1 MTFFLLF
8 LGFFGVF
15 ILVLYGL
22 GIIRGLPK
30 SLKILERK
38 QTSADKNSKN
48 NPNAL
53 LTAKR
58 SAKMRVN
65 VSEDDDS
72 SLMQRL
78 DDLLFTAGI
87 QMPFGRFLAIT
98 FPIAGLIAFGLF
110 KGANLSLPI
119 AFPMGF
125 ALWLMGVNL
134 YLKRKQKKR
143 RALFEKDFPDV
154 VATIARAIS
163 VGASLQESFRIVCE
177 EFPGPIQDEFN
188 RMRQDILFGRT
199 PQHAITQAADRLQL
213 QDFDFFALSVVTQI
227 ESGGNL
233 GKSLDSLR
241 ETIVNRQ
248 MLIRQL
254 KVKTAGAKFQSRF
267 FIGLPI
273 VVGTIMYF
281 VDRQNVM
288 YFVRPEGEKWGLILL
303 GMVAT
308 GIFVIHRMNK
318 KALDG

>member
-1 MTFFLLF
+1 MTFVLLF
-8 LGFFGVF
+8 FGFFTVF
-15 ILVLYGL
+15 LLVLYGL

-30 SLKILERK
+30 SLKILEGK

-48 NPNAL
+48 NPTPL
-53 LTAKR
+53 LT
-58 SAKMRVN
+58 AKMRVN
-65 VSEDDDS
+65 VSENDNS
-72 SLMQRL
+72 TLTQRL
-78 DDLLFTAGI
+78 NDMLFAAGI
-87 QMPFGRFLAIT
+87 QMPFDRFLAIT

-110 KGANLSLPI
+110 QGASLSLPI
-119 AFPMGF
+119 ALPSGL
-125 ALWLMGVNL
+125 AIWLIFVSL
-134 YLKRKQKKR
+134 YLKRKREKR
-143 RALFEKDFPDV
+143 RALFEKYFADV
-154 VATIARAIS
+154 VATMARAIS

-177 EFPGPIQDEFN
+177 EFSGPVQDEFN

-199 PQHAITQAADRLQL
+199 PQKAITEAADRLQL

-241 ETIVNRQ
+241 ETIINRQ

-281 VDRQNVM
+281 ADRQNVM
-288 YFVRPEGEKWGLILL
+288 YFFSPEGEKWGQILL
-303 GMVAT
+303 GMVVT
-308 GIFVIHRMNK
+308 GIVLIQRMNK
-318 KALDG
+318 KALEG

>member
-1 MTFFLLF
+1 MTFVLLFFGFFTVFLL
-8 LGFFGVF
+8 
-15 ILVLYGL
+15 ILYGL

-30 SLKILERK
+30 SLKILDRK
-38 QTSADKNSKN
+38 QTSSDKNSKN
-48 NPNAL
+48 NPTPL
-53 LTAKR
+53 RT
-58 SAKMRVN
+58 AKMRVN
-65 VSEDDDS
+65 VSENDNS
-72 SLMQRL
+72 TLTQRL
-78 DDLLFTAGI
+78 NDMLFMAGI
-87 QMPFGRFLAIT
+87 QMPFGRFLAIN
-98 FPIAGLIAFGLF
+98 FPIGLFIAFGLF
-110 KGANLSLPI
+110 QTTSLSLPI
-119 AFPMGF
+119 ALPMGF
-125 ALWLMGVNL
+125 ALWLMGVNF

-143 RALFEKDFPDV
+143 RTLFEKDFPDV

-177 EFPGPIQDEFN
+177 EFSGPIRDEFN

-199 PQHAITQAADRLQL
+199 AQQAITQAADRLQL

-281 VDRQNVM
+281 VDRKNVM
-288 YFVRPEGEKWGLILL
+288 YFLSPEGEKWGQILL
-303 GMVAT
+303 GMVLT
-308 GIFVIHRMNK
+308 GIVLISRMNK

>member
-1 MTFFLLF
+1 MTFVLLF

-15 ILVLYGL
+15 FLVLYGL
-22 GIIRGLPK
+22 GIIRILPK
-30 SLKILERK
+30 SMKILEGK

-48 NPNAL
+48 NPNPL
-53 LTAKR
+53 RT
-58 SAKMRVN
+58 AKMRVN
-65 VSEDDDS
+65 VSKDDDS
-72 SLMQRL
+72 TLMQRL
-78 DDLLFTAGI
+78 NDMLFTAGI
-87 QMPFGRFLAIT
+87 QMPFGQFLAIT
-98 FPIAGLIAFGLF
+98 FPIGLFIAFVLF
-110 KGANLSLPI
+110 KGAILSLPI
-119 AFPMGF
+119 ALPTGF

-163 VGASLQESFRIVCE
+163 VGVSLQESFRIVCE
-177 EFPGPIQDEFN
+177 EFSGPVRDEFN

-199 PQHAITQAADRLQL
+199 PQQAITQAADRLQL

-248 MLIRQL
+248 MLLRQL
-254 KVKTAGAKFQSRF
+254 KVKTASAKFQTRF

-281 VDRQNVM
+281 LDRQNVM
-288 YFVRPEGEKWGLILL
+288 YFFSPEGEKWGLILL

-308 GIFVIHRMNK
+308 GIFLIQRMNK

>member
-1 MTFFLLF
+1 MTFILLF

-15 ILVLYGL
+15 FLVLYGL
-22 GIIRGLPK
+22 GIIRVLPK

-48 NPNAL
+48 NPNPL

-78 DDLLFTAGI
+78 DDLLFMAGI

-98 FPIAGLIAFGLF
+98 FPIGLFIAFVLF
-110 KGANLSLPI
+110 KGSILSLPI
-119 AFPMGF
+119 ALPTGF

-188 RMRQDILFGRT
+188 RMRQDILLGRT
-199 PQHAITQAADRLQL
+199 AQHAITQAADRLQL

-288 YFVRPEGEKWGLILL
+288 YFVSPEGEKWGLILL
-303 GMVAT
+303 GMLIT
-308 GIFVIHRMNK
+308 GIFLIQRMNK

>member
-1 MTFFLLF
+1 MTFILLF

-15 ILVLYGL
+15 FLVLYGL
-22 GIIRGLPK
+22 GIIRILPK
-30 SLKILERK
+30 SMKILEGK

-48 NPNAL
+48 NPNPL
-53 LTAKR
+53 RT
-58 SAKMRVN
+58 AKMRVN
-65 VSEDDDS
+65 VSKDDDS
-72 SLMQRL
+72 TLMQRL

-199 PQHAITQAADRLQL
+199 AQHAITQAADRLQL

-288 YFVRPEGEKWGLILL
+288 YFVSPEGEKWGLILL
-303 GMVAT
+303 GMLII
-308 GIFVIHRMNK
+308 GIFLIQRMNK

>member
-1 MTFFLLF
+1 
-8 LGFFGVF
+8 
-15 ILVLYGL
+15 
-22 GIIRGLPK
+22 
-30 SLKILERK
+30 
-38 QTSADKNSKN
+38 
-48 NPNAL
+48 
-53 LTAKR
+53 
-58 SAKMRVN
+58 MRVN

-98 FPIAGLIAFGLF
+98 FPIGLFITFILF
-110 KGANLSLPI
+110 KGASLSLPI
-119 AFPMGF
+119 ALPMGF

-199 PQHAITQAADRLQL
+199 AQHAITQAADRLQL

>member
-1 MTFFLLF
+1 MTFILLF

-15 ILVLYGL
+15 FLVLYGL
-22 GIIRGLPK
+22 GIIRVLPK

-48 NPNAL
+48 NPNPL

-58 SAKMRVN
+58 TAKMRVN
-65 VSEDDDS
+65 VSENDDS

-78 DDLLFTAGI
+78 DDLLFMAGI

-98 FPIAGLIAFGLF
+98 FPIGLFIAFGLF
-110 KGANLSLPI
+110 EAASLSLPI
-119 AFPMGF
+119 ALPMGF

-143 RALFEKDFPDV
+143 RDLFEKNFVDV

-163 VGASLQESFRIVCE
+163 VGASLQEAFRIVCE
-177 EFPGPIQDEFN
+177 EFPGPVRDEFN

-199 PQHAITQAADRLQL
+199 PQQAITQAADRLQL

-241 ETIVNRQ
+241 ETIINRQ
-248 MLIRQL
+248 MLLRQL
-254 KVKTAGAKFQSRF
+254 KIKTAGAKFQVRF
-267 FIGLPI
+267 FIGLPFVMGI
-273 VVGTIMYF
+273 AMYF
-281 VDRQNVM
+281 LDRKNVM
-288 YFVRPEGEKWGLILL
+288 FFFGPEGKTLGQGMLVWMVLGILL
-303 GMVAT
+303 V
-308 GIFVIHRMNK
+308 RYMNK

>member
-1 MTFFLLF
+1 MTFVLLF

-15 ILVLYGL
+15 FLVLYGL
-22 GIIRGLPK
+22 GIIRILPK
-30 SLKILERK
+30 SLKILEGK

-48 NPNAL
+48 NPNPL
-53 LTAKR
+53 RT
-58 SAKMRVN
+58 AKMRVN

-78 DDLLFTAGI
+78 NDMLFAAGI
-87 QMPFGRFLAIT
+87 QMAFGRFLAIT
-98 FPIAGLIAFGLF
+98 FPIGLFIAFGLF
-110 KGANLSLPI
+110 QTTSLSLPI
-119 AFPMGF
+119 ALPMGF
-125 ALWLMGVNL
+125 ALWLMGVNF

-143 RALFEKDFPDV
+143 RTLFEKDFPDV

-177 EFPGPIQDEFN
+177 EFSGPIRDEFN

-199 PQHAITQAADRLQL
+199 AQHAITQAADRLQL
-213 QDFDFFALSVVTQI
+213 QDFDFFALSVITQI

-254 KVKTAGAKFQSRF
+254 KVKTAGAKFQTRF

-281 VDRQNVM
+281 ADRQNVM
-288 YFVRPEGEKWGLILL
+288 YFFSPEGEKWGQILL
-303 GMVAT
+303 GMVLT
-308 GIFVIHRMNK
+308 GIVLINRMNK

>member
-1 MTFFLLF
+1 MTFVVLF

-15 ILVLYGL
+15 FLVLYGL
-22 GIIRGLPK
+22 GIIRILPK
-30 SLKILERK
+30 SLKILEGK

-48 NPNAL
+48 NPNPL
-53 LTAKR
+53 RT
-58 SAKMRVN
+58 AKMRVN

-78 DDLLFTAGI
+78 NDMLFAAGI
-87 QMPFGRFLAIT
+87 QMAFGRFLAIT
-98 FPIAGLIAFGLF
+98 FPIGLFIAFGLF
-110 KGANLSLPI
+110 QTTSLSLPI
-119 AFPMGF
+119 ALPMGF
-125 ALWLMGVNL
+125 ALWLMGVNF

-143 RALFEKDFPDV
+143 RTLFEKDFPDV

-177 EFPGPIQDEFN
+177 EFSGPIRDEFN

-199 PQHAITQAADRLQL
+199 AQQAITQAADRLQL

-254 KVKTAGAKFQSRF
+254 KVKTAGAKFQTRF

-288 YFVRPEGEKWGLILL
+288 YFLSPEGEKWGLILL
-303 GMVAT
+303 GMVLT
-308 GIFVIHRMNK
+308 GIVLVKRMNK

>member
-1 MTFFLLF
+1 MTFILLF

-15 ILVLYGL
+15 FLVLYGL
-22 GIIRGLPK
+22 GIIRVLPK

-48 NPNAL
+48 NPNPL

-78 DDLLFTAGI
+78 DDLLFMAGI

-98 FPIAGLIAFGLF
+98 FPIGLFIAFVLF
-110 KGANLSLPI
+110 KGSILSLPI
-119 AFPMGF
+119 ALPTGF

-188 RMRQDILFGRT
+188 RMRQDILLGRT
-199 PQHAITQAADRLQL
+199 AQHAITQAADRLQL

-273 VVGTIMYF
+273 VVGTFMYF
-281 VDRQNVM
+281 ADRQNVM
-288 YFVRPEGEKWGLILL
+288 YFVSPEGEKWGLILL

-308 GIFVIHRMNK
+308 GIFLIQRMNK

>member
-1 MTFFLLF
+1 MTFILLF

-15 ILVLYGL
+15 FLVLYGL
-22 GIIRGLPK
+22 GIIRVLPK

-48 NPNAL
+48 NPNPL

-78 DDLLFTAGI
+78 DDLLFMAGI

-98 FPIAGLIAFGLF
+98 FPIGLFITFVLF
-110 KGANLSLPI
+110 KGASFSLPI
-119 AFPMGF
+119 ALPMGF

-199 PQHAITQAADRLQL
+199 AQHAITQAADRLQL

-288 YFVRPEGEKWGLILL
+288 YFLSPEGEKWGLILL
-303 GMVAT
+303 GMLIT
-308 GIFVIHRMNK
+308 GIFLVQRMNK

>member
-1 MTFFLLF
+1 MTFVVLF

-15 ILVLYGL
+15 FLVLYGL
-22 GIIRGLPK
+22 GIIRILPK
-30 SLKILERK
+30 SLKILEGK

-48 NPNAL
+48 NPNPL
-53 LTAKR
+53 RT
-58 SAKMRVN
+58 AKMRVN

-78 DDLLFTAGI
+78 NDMLFAAGI
-87 QMPFGRFLAIT
+87 QMAFGRFLAIT
-98 FPIAGLIAFGLF
+98 FPIGLFIAFGLF
-110 KGANLSLPI
+110 QTTSLSLPI
-119 AFPMGF
+119 ALPMGF
-125 ALWLMGVNL
+125 ALWLMGVNF

-143 RALFEKDFPDV
+143 RTLFEKDFPDV

-177 EFPGPIQDEFN
+177 EFSGPIRDEFN

-199 PQHAITQAADRLQL
+199 AQHAITQAADRLQL

-254 KVKTAGAKFQSRF
+254 KVKTAGAKFQTRF

-288 YFVRPEGEKWGLILL
+288 YFLSPEGEKWGLILL
-303 GMVAT
+303 GMVLT
-308 GIFVIHRMNK
+308 GIVLINRMNK

>member
-1 MTFFLLF
+1 MTFVLLFFGFFTVFLL
-8 LGFFGVF
+8 
-15 ILVLYGL
+15 ILYGL

-30 SLKILERK
+30 SLKILDRK
-38 QTSADKNSKN
+38 QTSSDKNSKN
-48 NPNAL
+48 NPTPL
-53 LTAKR
+53 LT
-58 SAKMRVN
+58 AKMRVN
-65 VSEDDDS
+65 VSENDNS
-72 SLMQRL
+72 TLTQRL
-78 DDLLFTAGI
+78 NDMLFMAGI

-98 FPIAGLIAFGLF
+98 FPIGLFIAFVLF
-110 KGANLSLPI
+110 QTTSLSLPI
-119 AFPMGF
+119 ALPMGF

-143 RALFEKDFPDV
+143 RTLFEKDFPDV

-177 EFPGPIQDEFN
+177 EFPGPVRDEFN

-199 PQHAITQAADRLQL
+199 AQQAITQAADRLQL

-241 ETIVNRQ
+241 ETIINRQ

-254 KVKTAGAKFQSRF
+254 KIKTANAKFQVRF
-267 FIGLPI
+267 FIGLPFVMGI
-273 VVGTIMYF
+273 VMY
-281 VDRQNVM
+281 VLERKNVM
-288 YFVRPEGEKWGLILL
+288 FFFGPEGKTLGQGMLVWMVLGILL
-303 GMVAT
+303 V
-308 GIFVIHRMNK
+308 RYMNK

>member
-1 MTFFLLF
+1 MTFVLLF

-15 ILVLYGL
+15 FLVLYGL
-22 GIIRGLPK
+22 GIIRVLPK
-30 SLKILERK
+30 SMKILESK
-38 QTSADKNSKN
+38 QASNYKNSKT
-48 NPNAL
+48 NPNPL
-53 LTAKR
+53 RT
-58 SAKMRVN
+58 AKMRVN

-72 SLMQRL
+72 TLMQRL
-78 DDLLFTAGI
+78 NDMLFTAGI
-87 QMPFGRFLAIT
+87 QMSFNRFVAIT
-98 FPIAGLIAFGLF
+98 LPIAACISLALF
-110 KGANLSLPI
+110 KAALLSLPV
-119 AFPMGF
+119 ALPMGL
-125 ALWLMGVNL
+125 ALWLIGVNI
-134 YLKRKQKKR
+134 YLKRKQQKR
-143 RALFEKDFPDV
+143 RTLFEKDFPDV

-177 EFPGPIQDEFN
+177 EFSGPIRDEFN

-199 PQHAITQAADRLQL
+199 AQQAITQAADRLQL

-254 KVKTAGAKFQSRF
+254 KVKTAGAKFQTRF

-281 VDRQNVM
+281 ADRQNVM
-288 YFVRPEGEKWGLILL
+288 YFLSPEGEKWGQILL
-303 GMVAT
+303 GMVVT
-308 GIFVIHRMNK
+308 GIVLINRMNK

>member
-1 MTFFLLF
+1 MTFLLLF

-15 ILVLYGL
+15 FLVLYGL
-22 GIIRGLPK
+22 GIIRILPK
-30 SLKILERK
+30 SMKILEGK

-48 NPNAL
+48 NPNPL
-53 LTAKR
+53 RT
-58 SAKMRVN
+58 AKMRVN
-65 VSEDDDS
+65 VREDDDS
-72 SLMQRL
+72 TLMQRL
-78 DDLLFTAGI
+78 NDMLFTAGI
-87 QMPFGRFLAIT
+87 QMSLGRFLAIT

-110 KGANLSLPI
+110 QGASLSLPI
-119 AFPMGF
+119 ALPSGL
-125 ALWLMGVNL
+125 AIWLIFVSL
-134 YLKRKQKKR
+134 YLKRKRQKR
-143 RALFEKDFPDV
+143 RTLFEKDFSDV

-177 EFPGPIQDEFN
+177 EFSGPIRDEFN

-199 PQHAITQAADRLQL
+199 AQHAITQAADRLQL

-254 KVKTAGAKFQSRF
+254 KVKTAGAKFQTRF

-281 VDRQNVM
+281 ADRQNVM
-288 YFVRPEGEKWGLILL
+288 YFLSPEGEKWGQILL
-303 GMVAT
+303 GMVVT
-308 GIFVIHRMNK
+308 GILLIKRMNK

>member
-1 MTFFLLF
+1 MTFILLF

-15 ILVLYGL
+15 FLVLYGL
-22 GIIRGLPK
+22 GIIRVLPK

-48 NPNAL
+48 NPNPL

-78 DDLLFTAGI
+78 DDLLFMAGI

-98 FPIAGLIAFGLF
+98 FPIGLFITFVLF
-110 KGANLSLPI
+110 KGASFSLPI
-119 AFPMGF
+119 ALPMGF

-199 PQHAITQAADRLQL
+199 AQHAITQAADRLQL

-281 VDRQNVM
+281 MDRQNVM
-288 YFVRPEGEKWGLILL
+288 YFVSPEGEKWGLILL
-303 GMVAT
+303 GMLII
-308 GIFVIHRMNK
+308 GIFLIQRMNK

>member
-1 MTFFLLF
+1 MTFVLLF

-15 ILVLYGL
+15 FLVLYGL
-22 GIIRGLPK
+22 GIIRILPK
-30 SLKILERK
+30 SLKILEGK

-48 NPNAL
+48 NPNPL
-53 LTAKR
+53 RT
-58 SAKMRVN
+58 AKMRFTTDK
-65 VSEDDDS
+65 DDDS
-72 SLMQRL
+72 TFIQRL
-78 DDLLFTAGI
+78 NDMLFAAGI
-87 QMPFGRFLAIT
+87 QMSLGRFLAIT
-98 FPIAGLIAFGLF
+98 FPIGLFIAFGLF
-110 KGANLSLPI
+110 QTTSLSLPI
-119 AFPMGF
+119 ALPMGF
-125 ALWLMGVNL
+125 ALWLMGVNF

-143 RALFEKDFPDV
+143 RTLFEKDFPDV

-177 EFPGPIQDEFN
+177 EFSGPIRDEFN

-199 PQHAITQAADRLQL
+199 AQHAITQAADRLQL

-241 ETIVNRQ
+241 ETIINRQ

-254 KVKTAGAKFQSRF
+254 KVKTAGAKFQTRF

-288 YFVRPEGEKWGLILL
+288 YFLSPEGEKWGLILL
-303 GMVAT
+303 GMVLT
-308 GIFVIHRMNK
+308 GIVLVKRMNK

>member
-1 MTFFLLF
+1 MTFVLLF

-15 ILVLYGL
+15 FLVLYGL
-22 GIIRGLPK
+22 GIIRILPK
-30 SLKILERK
+30 SLKILEGK

-48 NPNAL
+48 NPNPL
-53 LTAKR
+53 RT
-58 SAKMRVN
+58 AKMRAN

-72 SLMQRL
+72 TLMQRL
-78 DDLLFTAGI
+78 NDMLFTAGI
-87 QMPFGRFLAIT
+87 QMSLGRFLAIT
-98 FPIAGLIAFGLF
+98 FPIGLFIAFGLF
-110 KGANLSLPI
+110 QTTSLSLPI
-119 AFPMGF
+119 ALPMGF
-125 ALWLMGVNL
+125 ALWLMGVNF

-143 RALFEKDFPDV
+143 RTLFEKDFSDV

-177 EFPGPIQDEFN
+177 EFSGPIRDEFN

-199 PQHAITQAADRLQL
+199 AQQAITQAADRLQL

-254 KVKTAGAKFQSRF
+254 KVKTAGAKFQTRF

-281 VDRQNVM
+281 ADRQNVM
-288 YFVRPEGEKWGLILL
+288 YFLSPEGEKWGQILL
-303 GMVAT
+303 GMVVT
-308 GIFVIHRMNK
+308 GILLIKRMNK

>member
-1 MTFFLLF
+1 MTFVLLFFGFFTVFLL
-8 LGFFGVF
+8 
-15 ILVLYGL
+15 ILYGL

-30 SLKILERK
+30 SLKILDRK
-38 QTSADKNSKN
+38 QTSSDKNSKN
-48 NPNAL
+48 NPTPL
-53 LTAKR
+53 RT
-58 SAKMRVN
+58 AKMRVN

-78 DDLLFTAGI
+78 NDMLFMAGI
-87 QMPFGRFLAIT
+87 QMPFGRFLAIN
-98 FPIAGLIAFGLF
+98 FPIGLFIAFGLF
-110 KGANLSLPI
+110 QTTSLSLPI
-119 AFPMGF
+119 ALPMGF
-125 ALWLMGVNL
+125 ALWLMGVNI

-143 RALFEKDFPDV
+143 RTLFEKDFPDV

-177 EFPGPIQDEFN
+177 EFPGPVRDEFN

-199 PQHAITQAADRLQL
+199 AQHAITQAADRLQL

-241 ETIVNRQ
+241 ETIINRQ

-254 KVKTAGAKFQSRF
+254 MIKTANSKFQVRF
-267 FIGLPI
+267 FIVLPFVMGI
-273 VVGTIMYF
+273 AMYF
-281 VDRQNVM
+281 LDRKNVM
-288 YFVRPEGEKWGLILL
+288 FFFGPEGKTLGQGMLVWMLL
-303 GMVAT
+303 GIILV
-308 GIFVIHRMNK
+308 RYMNK

>member
-1 MTFFLLF
+1 
-8 LGFFGVF
+8 
-15 ILVLYGL
+15 
-22 GIIRGLPK
+22 
-30 SLKILERK
+30 
-38 QTSADKNSKN
+38 
-48 NPNAL
+48 
-53 LTAKR
+53 
-58 SAKMRVN
+58 MRVN

-98 FPIAGLIAFGLF
+98 FPIGLFITFILF
-110 KGANLSLPI
+110 KGASLSLPI
-119 AFPMGF
+119 ALPMGF

-199 PQHAITQAADRLQL
+199 AQHAITQAADRLQL

-288 YFVRPEGEKWGLILL
+288 YFVSPEGEKWGLILL

-308 GIFVIHRMNK
+308 GIFLIQRMNK

>member
-1 MTFFLLF
+1 MTFILLF

-15 ILVLYGL
+15 FLVLYGL
-22 GIIRGLPK
+22 GIIRALPK

-48 NPNAL
+48 NPDPL
-53 LTAKR
+53 RT
-58 SAKMRVN
+58 AKMRVN

-78 DDLLFTAGI
+78 DDLLFMAGI

-98 FPIAGLIAFGLF
+98 FPIGLFIAFGLF
-110 KGANLSLPI
+110 EAASLSLPI
-119 AFPMGF
+119 ALPMGF

-143 RALFEKDFPDV
+143 RDLFEKNFVDV

-199 PQHAITQAADRLQL
+199 PQQAITQAADRLQL

-254 KVKTAGAKFQSRF
+254 KVKTAGAKFQTRF

-288 YFVRPEGEKWGLILL
+288 YFVSPEGEKWGLILL

-308 GIFVIHRMNK
+308 GIFLIQRMNK

>member
-1 MTFFLLF
+1 MTFVLLF
-8 LGFFGVF
+8 FGFLTVF
-15 ILVLYGL
+15 LLVLYGL

-38 QTSADKNSKN
+38 QTSSDKNSKN
-48 NPNAL
+48 NPTPL
-53 LTAKR
+53 LT
-58 SAKMRVN
+58 AKMRVN
-65 VSEDDDS
+65 VSENDNS
-72 SLMQRL
+72 TLTQRL
-78 DDLLFTAGI
+78 NDMLFAAGI
-87 QMPFGRFLAIT
+87 QMPFDRFLAIT

-110 KGANLSLPI
+110 QGASLSLPI
-119 AFPMGF
+119 ALPSGL
-125 ALWLMGVNL
+125 AIWLIFVSL
-134 YLKRKQKKR
+134 YLKRKREKR
-143 RALFEKDFPDV
+143 RALFEKYFADV
-154 VATIARAIS
+154 VATMARAIS

-177 EFPGPIQDEFN
+177 EFSGPVQDEFN

-199 PQHAITQAADRLQL
+199 PQKAITEAADRLQL

-241 ETIVNRQ
+241 ETIINRQ

-281 VDRQNVM
+281 ADRQNVM
-288 YFVRPEGEKWGLILL
+288 YFFSPEGEKWGQILL
-303 GMVAT
+303 GMVVT
-308 GIFVIHRMNK
+308 GIVLIQRMNK
-318 KALDG
+318 KALEG